1 MVLAPEMMIKK
12 MIQTHSTLRFKNL
25 ALFSFPGT
33 ERERSSLSNPNPNP
47 SPNPN
52 SSSQSLPWII
62 IYEIQKKTNK

>member
-47 SPNPN
+47 KRNEAHGPSTGNDDK
-52 SSSQSLPWII
+52 QKII
-62 IYEIQKKTNK
+62 K